1 MVSRNK
7 EQMRRFTE
15 QQVHD
20 IVVKENSEPGQT
32 FQQQQILEQEQPDT
46 RWAWQVEKQQ
56 EEEKAR
62 ARERDAMVKED
73 GFVDM
78 FKQNAKTKVAQEA
91 ATYVVKKAIEKLPGI
106 IACRS

>member
-7 EQMRRFTE
+7 EHMRRLRE

-20 IVVKENSEPGQT
+20 IVVKENLDGQT
-32 FQQQQILEQEQPDT
+32 FQQQKILEQEQPDT

-56 EEEKAR
+56 EEEKAQK
-62 ARERDAMVKED
+62 RESDAMVKED
-73 GFVDM
+73 GIVDM
-78 FKQNAKTKVAQEA
+78 FKPNVKTKVAQEA

-106 IACRS
+106 IAGLS